1 MNHPKAKNKLRS
13 SVKTPEMRWNVYPF
27 SAIVG
32 QEQMKTALLVNAV
45 DPGIGGVLISGHK
58 GTGKSTAVRGLARL
72 LPPIDIVKGC
82 PFHCDPDMP
91 ETMHKECF
99 ERFSKGRALPRETIP
114 MPLVNLPLNAT
125 EDRLVGALHVE
136 KALQSG
142 KRVFEPGLLAFANRG
157 ILYVDEVNLLDDHL
171 VDMLLDAAASGVN
184 IVEREGISFMHPA
197 RFILVGTMNPE
208 EGALRPQFLDRFGL
222 FVPIRGVEDVA
233 QRQEIVRRRLAFEKN
248 PELFIEQ
255 WKEPEKDLADKIIIA
270 RKRLSLIELPE
281 DMIKSAVLF
290 AQEIGARG
298 HRAEIIMARASC
310 ALAALYG
317 KDSAGEEEMSDAAR
331 LVLPHRMPNPPLG
344 SPHDLLQSLE
354 DALARAPGK
363 KKLSSPIP
371 LKFPDKIDEGYP
383 DEPMQIPGSAAA
395 GSITFSLETQPQEKT
410 FEADESV
417 YAHDIDFEEFQSRTH
432 APGRHDK
439 RLNSAKAG
447 RYVRSSP
454 VGEKEESF
462 DVAVDATLRAAA
474 LHRTRNKERHSA
486 SSSFTIQSEDLRK
499 KIRRRYRYFLV
510 IFVVDSSDSMG
521 ARERMSAAKGAI
533 LALLKT
539 AYQKRDRVAL
549 VCFRKEQAEIVL
561 EPTTSV
567 ALARERLKR
576 LPTGG
581 ATPFADGL
589 LKAWQIVKNE
599 RVKDPSIKPVMV
611 IISDGE
617 ANVPIESGRTALE
630 ELLTLASAMKK
641 DPIHFVVIDTKQA
654 ELKSDNMRRLADS
667 LNAQYYLID
676 HLKAGSLVHA
686 VEKAEYD

>member
-1 MNHPKAKNKLRS
+1 MNYPKAKNKLRNES
-13 SVKTPEMRWNVYPF
+13 KDIPMKRIVYPF
-27 SAIVG
+27 AALVG
-32 QEQMKTALLVNAV
+32 QELMKKALLLNAV

-72 LPPIDIVKGC
+72 LPPIDVVKGC
-82 PFHCDPDMP
+82 PFHCDPDAP
-91 ETMHKECF
+91 DRMHKECF
-99 ERFSKGRALPRETIP
+99 ERFSKHRPLPRESRP
-114 MPLVNLPLNAT
+114 MPLVELPLNAT

-142 KRVFEPGLLAFANRG
+142 KRVFEAGLLAFANRG

-222 FVPIRGVEDVA
+222 FVPIRGVEDVE
-233 QRQEIVRRRLAFEKN
+233 QRREIVRRRLAFEKD
-248 PELFIEQ
+248 PGLFFRE
-255 WKEPEKDLADKIIIA
+255 WEEKEKNLADIILNA
-270 RKRLSLIELPE
+270 RKRLSKIILPD
-281 DMIKSAVLF
+281 DMMNSAVLY

-298 HRAEIIMARASC
+298 HRAEIIMSRASC
-310 ALAALYG
+310 ALAALHG
-317 KDSAGEEEMSDAAR
+317 KNTVTDEEMIEAAR

-344 SPHDLLQSLE
+344 SPEDMFQSLE
-354 DALARAPGK
+354 QVLSRAPGK

-371 LKFPDKIDEGYP
+371 LKFPEKIDEGYP
-383 DEPMQIPGSAAA
+383 DEPMQVPGSAAA
-395 GSITFSLETQPQEKT
+395 GSITFSAEAKPQEKT
-410 FEADESV
+410 YDADEAVSV
-417 YAHDIDFEEFQSRTH
+417 EDINFDELKSRTH
-432 APGRHDK
+432 APGRRDT
-439 RLNSAKAG
+439 RLNSSKAG
-447 RYVRSSP
+447 RYVRSAQ

-474 LHRTRNKERHSA
+474 LRRTVDKEKRSA
-486 SSSFTIQSEDLRK
+486 SSSLAILPEDLRK
-499 KIRRRYRYFLV
+499 KVRKRQRNFLV

-539 AYQKRDRVAL
+539 AYQKRDHVAL
-549 VCFRKEQAEIVL
+549 VCFRNEQAEIML
-561 EPTTSV
+561 EPTTSA

-589 LKAWQIVKNE
+589 MKARQIVKNE
-599 RVKDPSIKPVMV
+599 RAKDPSIKPVMV

-617 ANVPIESGRTALE
+617 ANVPLERGRIALE
-630 ELLTLASAMKK
+630 ELLAIASDMKK
-641 DPIHFVVIDTKQA
+641 DPIHFVVIDTKQI
-654 ELKSDNMRRLADS
+654 ELKSDNMRQLS
-667 LNAQYYLID
+667 NCLNAQYHHID
-676 HLKAGSLVHA
+676 RLKVTNLVQA
-686 VEKAEYD
+686 VEEAENF